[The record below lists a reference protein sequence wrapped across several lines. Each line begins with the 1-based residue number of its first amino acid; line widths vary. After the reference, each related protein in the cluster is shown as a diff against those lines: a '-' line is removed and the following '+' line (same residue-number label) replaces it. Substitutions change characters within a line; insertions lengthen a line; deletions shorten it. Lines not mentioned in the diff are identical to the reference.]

1 VGGTAARSSRT
12 NLRDIENVVDECQDL
27 GGALLDHRDLLHTT
41 CLSLL
46 VQHLT
51 HAQDTCIDEN
61 MRESERAS
69 HKHCTREC
77 QRTSQLNANVVR
89 GLAQE
94 VALQA

>member
-1 VGGTAARSSRT
+1 MGGTAARSSRT

-61 MRESERAS
+61 MRERERE
-69 HKHCTREC
+69 RV
-77 QRTSQLNANVVR
+77 TSGTVLESANVPVN
-89 GLAQE
+89 
-94 VALQA
+94 